1 MLKILLALKT
11 PNEPVMSLLKGH
23 KADTLRRNESLTDAI
38 TKNNYEL
45 ILFEGEMEILQSI
58 KTIDPR
64 SEVIFFGDN
73 DVDAIEAVKI
83 GASAY
88 FSPPIEVERLKETV
102 DTINDLFQVRK
113 ESAELEKL
121 LSAKYTFLPGVI
133 GKNPKMLDIFTLIRR
148 IAPYFKTITI
158 MGKTGTGKEVIG
170 KALHLLSPA
179 ARKPFIVCNC
189 AGLVESLV
197 ESELFGHIKGA
208 FTGAV
213 TDKIGLFEAAEDGTI
228 FLDEIGELPLSMQPR
243 LLRVLQ
249 SGEFRKVG
257 SNKVLSAQCRVI
269 AATNKELAQE
279 VKRGKFREDLYYR
292 LTPLTIYM
300 PPLRDR
306 KDEIPL
312 LCRFFLERFNERTGK
327 KVFGISRPAQAAL
340 LAYDWHGNV
349 RELENILE
357 QASVMTTETFIRLE
371 DLPAHLKETPAKEV
385 ADIMLLDEV
394 VKKHIETV
402 LKQCKG
408 NRSRASKILGIS
420 RRSLLRRIEKHSL
433 NY

>member
-38 TKNNYEL
+38 TRNNYEL
-45 ILFEGEMEILQSI
+45 ILFEGEMETLQSI

-158 MGKTGTGKEVIG
+158 MGETGTGKEVIG
-170 KALHLLSPA
+170 KALHSLSPA
-179 ARKPFIVCNC
+179 DRKPFIVCNC

-249 SGEFRKVG
+249 SGEFRRVG
-257 SNKVLSAQCRVI
+257 SNKVLRAQCRVI

-292 LTPLTIYM
+292 LTPLTIQI

-371 DLPAHLKETPAKEV
+371 DLPVHLKETPAKEV
-385 ADIMLLDEV
+385 TDIMLLDEV

-433 NY
+433 I

>member
-1 MLKILLALKT
+1 MLKILLALKN
-11 PNEPVMSLLKGH
+11 PNEAIMSLLKEH
-23 KADTLRRNESLTDAI
+23 KVDTLRKNESLPDAI
-38 TKNNYEL
+38 AKNNYEL
-45 ILFEGEMEILQSI
+45 ILYEGEMEIMQSI
-58 KTIDPR
+58 KTLDPR
-64 SEVIFFGDN
+64 AEVIFFSVS
-73 DVDAIEAVKI
+73 DVDAIEAIKT

-88 FSPPIEVERLKETV
+88 FSPPIEFERLREII

-113 ESAELEKL
+113 ESAELERL

-158 MGKTGTGKEVIG
+158 MGETGTGKEVIG

-179 ARKPFIVCNC
+179 AKKPFIVCNC

-197 ESELFGHIKGA
+197 ESELFGHTKGA
-208 FTGAV
+208 FTGAI
-213 TDKIGLFEAAEDGTI
+213 TDKIGLFEAAEEGTI

-249 SGEFRKVG
+249 SGEFRRVG
-257 SNKVLSAQCRVI
+257 SNKLLKAQCRVI
-269 AATNKELAQE
+269 AATNKDLAHE
-279 VKRGKFREDLYYR
+279 VKSGKFREDLYYR
-292 LTPLTIYM
+292 LTPLTIHM

-312 LCRFFLERFNERTGK
+312 LCRFFLERFKERTRK

-340 LAYDWHGNV
+340 LTYDWHGNV

-357 QASVMTTETFIRLE
+357 QAAIMTTETFIRLE
-371 DLPAHLKETPAKEV
+371 DLPIHLRETPVKKITN
-385 ADIMLLDEV
+385 IMLLDEV
-394 VKKHIETV
+394 VKKHIENV
-402 LKQCKG
+402 LTHCNG
-408 NRSRASKILGIS
+408 NRSRTSKILGIS
-420 RRSLLRRIEKHSL
+420 RRALLRKIEKHSL
-433 NY
+433 T

>member
-1 MLKILLALKT
+1 MLKILLALKN
-11 PNEPVMSLLKGH
+11 PNEAIMSLLKEH
-23 KADTLRRNESLTDAI
+23 KVDTLRKNESIPDAI
-38 TKNNYEL
+38 AKNNYEL
-45 ILFEGEMEILQSI
+45 ILYEGEMEIMQSI
-58 KTIDPR
+58 KTLDPR
-64 SEVIFFGDN
+64 AEVIFFSVS
-73 DVDAIEAVKI
+73 DVDAIEAIKT

-88 FSPPIEVERLKETV
+88 FSPPIEFERLREII

-113 ESAELEKL
+113 ESAELERL

-158 MGKTGTGKEVIG
+158 MGETGTGKEVIG

-179 ARKPFIVCNC
+179 AKKPFIVCNC

-197 ESELFGHIKGA
+197 ESELFGHTKGA
-208 FTGAV
+208 FTGAI
-213 TDKIGLFEAAEDGTI
+213 TDKIGLFEAAEEGTI

-249 SGEFRKVG
+249 SGEFRRVG
-257 SNKVLSAQCRVI
+257 SNKLLKAQCRVI
-269 AATNKELAQE
+269 AATNKDLAHE
-279 VKRGKFREDLYYR
+279 VKSGKFREDLYYR
-292 LTPLTIYM
+292 LTPLTIHM

-312 LCRFFLERFNERTGK
+312 LCRFFLERFNERTRK

-340 LAYDWHGNV
+340 LTYDWHGNV

-357 QASVMTTETFIRLE
+357 QAAIMTTETFIRLE
-371 DLPAHLKETPAKEV
+371 DLPIHLRETPVKKV
-385 ADIMLLDEV
+385 TNIMLLDEV
-394 VKKHIETV
+394 VKNHIENV
-402 LKQCKG
+402 LTHCNG
-408 NRSRASKILGIS
+408 NRSRTSKILGIS
-420 RRSLLRRIEKHSL
+420 RRALLRKIEKHSL
-433 NY
+433 T

>member
-1 MLKILLALKT
+1 MLKILLALKN
-11 PNEPVMSLLKGH
+11 PNEAIMSLLKEH
-23 KADTLRRNESLTDAI
+23 KVDTLRKNESIPDAI
-38 TKNNYEL
+38 AKNNYEL
-45 ILFEGEMEILQSI
+45 ILYEGEMEIMQSI
-58 KTIDPR
+58 KTLDPR
-64 SEVIFFGDN
+64 AEVIFFSVS
-73 DVDAIEAVKI
+73 DVDAIEAIKT

-88 FSPPIEVERLKETV
+88 FSPPIEFERLREII

-113 ESAELEKL
+113 ESAELERL

-158 MGKTGTGKEVIG
+158 MGETGTGKEVIG

-179 ARKPFIVCNC
+179 AKKPFIVCNC

-197 ESELFGHIKGA
+197 ESELFGHTKGA
-208 FTGAV
+208 FTGAI
-213 TDKIGLFEAAEDGTI
+213 TDKIGLFEAAEEGTI

-249 SGEFRKVG
+249 SGEFRRVG
-257 SNKVLSAQCRVI
+257 SNKLLKAQCRVI
-269 AATNKELAQE
+269 AATNKDLAHE
-279 VKRGKFREDLYYR
+279 VKSGKFREDLYYR
-292 LTPLTIYM
+292 LTPLTIHM

-312 LCRFFLERFNERTGK
+312 LCRFFLERFNERTRK

-340 LAYDWHGNV
+340 LTYDWHGNV

-357 QASVMTTETFIRLE
+357 QAAIITTETFIRLE
-371 DLPAHLKETPAKEV
+371 DLPIHLRETPVKKITN
-385 ADIMLLDEV
+385 IMLLDEV
-394 VKKHIETV
+394 VKKHIENV
-402 LKQCKG
+402 LTHCNG
-408 NRSRASKILGIS
+408 NRSRTSKILGIS
-420 RRSLLRRIEKHSL
+420 RRALLRKIEKHSL
-433 NY
+433 T